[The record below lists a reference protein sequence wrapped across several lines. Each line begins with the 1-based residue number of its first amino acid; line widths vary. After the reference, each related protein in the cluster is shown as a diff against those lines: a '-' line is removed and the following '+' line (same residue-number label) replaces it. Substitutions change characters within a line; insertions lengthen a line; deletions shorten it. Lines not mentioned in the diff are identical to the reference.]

1 MYKNKLEIRDIKQ
14 KSYKNRL
21 EIITKIIFNYK
32 N

>member
-21 EIITKIIFNYK
+21 EIIIKIIFNYK